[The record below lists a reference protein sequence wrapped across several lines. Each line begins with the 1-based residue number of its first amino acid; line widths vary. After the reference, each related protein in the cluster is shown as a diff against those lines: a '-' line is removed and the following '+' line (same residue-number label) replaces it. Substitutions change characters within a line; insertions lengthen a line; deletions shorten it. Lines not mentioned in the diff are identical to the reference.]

1 MADTTSLT
9 SFLDDVAS
17 AIKYKK
23 GDNTAIPAANFDTEI
38 RNLPSQ
44 GTYEEKSVTITQ
56 NGTQNVVPDSGYDA
70 LSRVSIT
77 TAVPEKQLQTKSSTI
92 TDNGTIEL
100 HPDTGY
106 DGFDQVNL
114 TINVSGGG
122 EVKKFISKAAMD
134 ASSGNEEGD
143 LAIVYGSSTQSV
155 TEDTEFSS
163 CTFPSTVVLS
173 EAFSDNIYG
182 SFRSTNQGSYFSGMV
197 ELSASRFRF
206 DGYGDTNVRVQ
217 YTSGDGITY
226 TRTDGGAELQ
236 EFGTTIK
243 WKSYGDPFNSVIG
256 NFMKIQSSDFQGLF
270 EYQSKTIENQ
280 YNALFEDEVL
290 HIDYVNPEGLSD
302 LRKTKHIIIPLT
314 IDTNNYITS
323 WVIYPVSTNNG
334 ASIRVDLSTNKVY
347 LYSTQT
353 LVAAESRYY
362 TYQNGSYSYTDAPYN
377 TANTNQVLYTTNNIR
392 YITGNVDIYDT
403 SGNKLKD
410 AADGITFYSYDY
422 APSQLN
428 LNNANQLLTGVK
440 GYGKDGVVTGDES
453 IYNNLDKNM
462 INNNIFN
469 LDYIEANNG
478 DHFYAGLPT
487 RYCCDNKEAGKIKF
501 YKSLTVDT
509 PAVHWVGSV
518 DIPQTYIY
526 TPRSGY
532 SFQQL
537 LKNEKHKLVI
547 SILYPSSGNWICQI
561 EDAVTHT
568 ILHTES
574 FSVTD
579 YVKAGMGE
587 DFVYLFF
594 VSSSTAYVDKINL
607 STYTKTR
614 VESFNF
620 AVANQRSVDIRT
632 NGPYVSYMY
641 YGRNDKVSKC
651 HVSLIDEVTNRVI
664 TVRDTET
671 LTTTSTSHEYKLA
684 LVNNPTYLY
693 IGSSMGAVGTRSY
706 KLHRIAKA
714 DDTVTLLGTGSVNG
728 AYISDFSDANVYED
742 NNYIYTKN
750 VAVSKNES
758 SLSSHNYIST
768 GTSLIDMNGDPITTY
783 GTGLY
788 PLGIKYRN
796 DKMYAVFRPF
806 ICEIDSF
813 VTTIND
819 GYMSFVYTCK
829 NFFPFVNEGLIYS
842 LIPNANMPNNAQLV
856 YSQLDMSTFIALDN
870 KTYKFNFNNTHTNT
884 NELEGTI
891 TFTPCVI
898 SDSLDY
904 DYGCIYNQ
912 HNGPAGNIKNDN
924 FIFANFNANHPLV
937 NYDDIGTISPAET
950 TQAEE

>member
-9 SFLDDVAS
+9 NFLNDVAS
-17 AIKYKK
+17 AIKEKT
-23 GDNTAIPAANFDTEI
+23 GDNTAIPASQFDTKI
-38 RNLPSQ
+38 RSIPTGGTYETVTRTIQDNGNITLLPSQ
-44 GTYEEKSVTITQ
+44 G
-56 NGTQNVVPDSGYDA
+56 YDA
-70 LSRVSIT
+70 IDRV
-77 TAVPEKQLQTKSSTI
+77 
-92 TDNGTIEL
+92 D
-100 HPDTGY
+100 
-106 DGFDQVNL
+106 L
-114 TINVSGGG
+114 TINVPGGG
-122 EVKKFISKAAMD
+122 DVKKFISKAAMD

-143 LAIVYGSSTQSV
+143 LAIVYGSSISNWTESTQS
-155 TEDTEFSS
+155 
-163 CTFPSTVVLS
+163 STMIFGNTVILS
-173 EAFSDNIYG
+173 DAFSGNVYS
-182 SFRSTNQGSYFSGMV
+182 SFRAVDSSQMFYGNVQ
-197 ELSASRFRF
+197 LSSSQFRF
-206 DGYGDTNVRVQ
+206 MI
-217 YTSGDGITY
+217 YTSSGSNTITYTSSDGITY
-226 TRTDGGAELQ
+226 TRTDAGEELLDIGFDVYCEYDWNDVLGNFIQTGGKNFEGLYEYKNVPGDILTVGIKLDDKLSGNNSYIYGMKSDLQSKSTADSTIGYPIFVKYEYVNDYKDHSIYTIVKAYNARNYYSNNSGLCLAYKDNKYYIAFYTTESTFQLYKYENGTNTLTTLPKNATTGLYSGDITLIEEINPAEWCI
-236 EFGTTIK
+236 GSTAYYYDM
-243 WKSYGDPFNSVIG
+243 SYGGYSLL
-256 NFMKIQSSDFQGLF
+256 KYTSSGYDNL
-270 EYQSKTIENQ
+270 
-280 YNALFEDEVL
+280 
-290 HIDYVNPEGLSD
+290 YVSA
-302 LRKTKHIIIPLT
+302 
-314 IDTNNYITS
+314 TNTPTY
-323 WVIYPVSTNNG
+323 
-334 ASIRVDLSTNKVY
+334 DH
-347 LYSTQT
+347 
-353 LVAAESRYY
+353 Y
-362 TYQNGSYSYTDAPYN
+362 TYAQT
-377 TANTNQVLYTTNNIR
+377 Q
-392 YITGNVDIYDT
+392 
-403 SGNKLKD
+403 
-410 AADGITFYSYDY
+410 F
-422 APSQLN
+422 N
-428 LNNANQLLTGVK
+428 LNNSSQLLTGVT
-440 GYGKDGVVTGDES
+440 GYGKNGVITGDGS
-453 IYNNLDKNM
+453 IYNNLDKDTVM
-462 INNNIFN
+462 TNIFN
-469 LDYIEANNG
+469 LDYIEANG
-478 DHFYAGLPT
+478 RDHFYAGLPT

-532 SFQQL
+532 NFQQL

-547 SILYPSSGNWICQI
+547 SILYPPSGNWICQI

-568 ILHTES
+568 ILHTEP

-620 AVANQRSVDIRT
+620 AVANQRSVDVRT
-632 NGPYVSYMY
+632 NGPYVSYIY

-758 SLSSHNYIST
+758 SLSSRNYIST
-768 GTSLIDMNGDPITTY
+768 GTSLVDMNGDPITTY

-788 PLGIKYRN
+788 PLGIKYIN
-796 DKMYAVFRPF
+796 SKMYAVFRPF

-891 TFTPCVI
+891 IFTPCVI

-950 TQAEE
+950 T